1 MTESRPPKYRRQKGA
16 RGKPDRAFVE
26 WHGQRI
32 YLGVHGTAA
41 SRAAYGRIISEWK
54 AAGGTLPVDADQITV
69 AELTARFWRH
79 AKGYYRKPDGT
90 PTSTLSD
97 FRVALR
103 PLSSLYGDEPAA
115 EFGPR
120 ALRTVRQ
127 TWLDAD
133 LSRKTIS
140 TYTACIR
147 RVFKW
152 AASHEIVPTS
162 VSQALST
169 VEGLR
174 RGRSTARETERITPV
189 PAVCIRQV
197 RSYVSRQIWAMIEI
211 QRLTGMR
218 PGEVCAMRA
227 CDLDTR
233 GKVWTYQPEDHK
245 TAWHGHDR
253 VIYLGPRAQAFVRP
267 FLRHDMTAHLFS
279 PVDAEA
285 ERLEQRHAARTTPMN
300 CGNVP
305 GSRGVDAQR
314 RRVGT
319 RYSRDTYRRAV
330 VRACKAAD
338 VDPWSPGRLRHN
350 AATRLRREFGIDLA
364 QTILGHRIGSAITE
378 IYAEANS
385 RKAREVVL
393 KIG

>member
-1 MTESRPPKYRRQKGA
+1 MTELRQPKYRRQKGA

-32 YLGVHGTAA
+32 YLGAHGSPK
-41 SRAAYGRIISEWK
+41 SRAAYGRIISEWR
-54 AAGGTLPVDADQITV
+54 AAGGTLPVDAEQITV
-69 AELTARFWRH
+69 AELAVRFWRH
-79 AKGYYRKPDGT
+79 AKGYYRKRDGT

-103 PLSSLYGDEPAA
+103 PLTRIYGDEPAA
-115 EFGPR
+115 EFGPM

-133 LSRKTIS
+133 LSRKTVND
-140 TYTACIR
+140 YTACIR

-152 AASHEIVPTS
+152 AASHELVPS
-162 VSQALST
+162 SAHQALSA

-174 RGRSTARETERITPV
+174 RGRSTARETERIVPV
-189 PAVCIRQV
+189 PAAWV
-197 RSYVSRQIWAMIEI
+197 RPVRGFVSRQVWTMIAL

-227 CDLDTR
+227 CDLVTH
-233 GKVWTYQPEDHK
+233 GKVWTYRPVDHK
-245 TAWHGHDR
+245 TSWHGHDR
-253 VIYLGPRAQAFVRP
+253 VIYLGPRAQAFIRP
-267 FLRHDMTAHLFS
+267 FLRHDLTAFLFS
-279 PVDAEA
+279 PQDAEA
-285 ERLEQRHAARTTPMN
+285 ERLEQRHDARTTPLS

-305 GSRGVDAQR
+305 GSNRVSR
-314 RRVGT
+314 RRRWAGK
-319 RYSRDTYRRAV
+319 RYSRDTYRRAI
-330 VRACKAAD
+330 VRACEAAS
-338 VDPWSPGRLRHN
+338 VEPWSPGRLRHN
-350 AATRLRREFGIDLA
+350 AATRLRREFGIDMA